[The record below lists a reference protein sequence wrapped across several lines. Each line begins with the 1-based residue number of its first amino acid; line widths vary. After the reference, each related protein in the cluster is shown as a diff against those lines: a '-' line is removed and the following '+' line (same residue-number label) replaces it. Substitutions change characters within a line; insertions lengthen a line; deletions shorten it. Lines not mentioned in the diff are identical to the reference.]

1 MAETWEEELRRKLH
15 QGEAMEAMKVLMM
28 QMRSFSEKPCVL
40 QLGIDT
46 KSFYTDPAGFGLAM
60 KEAGASV
67 DDIQRFSTI
76 LLHRGR
82 IFLALQQP
90 GRAQRDL
97 RAAQDMGF
105 GGAELAE
112 ALREARQ
119 ALEDLELVERQ
130 KEMKQKVPVTV
141 LTGFL
146 GAGKTTL
153 LNYILKARHGFRY
166 AVIENEVGQ
175 IGIDNQLLH
184 RSTMQRT
191 SESVIL
197 LDNGCLCCTV
207 RSDLVEAV
215 KQILLKADTEAANST
230 AARAETDARVLDGI
244 LIETTGL
251 ADPGPVCK
259 TFYADPELRM
269 RTRVDGVLTLV
280 DTVHFLQ
287 QLQRDRSEGSVNESA
302 QQVAFADKVLLNK
315 VDAAGLE
322 QVAKVEDTIRAMNGI
337 CPMLRCSLAKRP
349 GEIQLD
355 ELLSMES
362 FSLEKVLEELQEDVS
377 RPSKRPKHGAH
388 VDHGHGD
395 HAHGDH
401 GHGDHG
407 HGDHGDHGHGHGEET
422 KFRHDTGV
430 GTCSFVFHKP
440 LVLQRFTQVMNA
452 LRAEHAVDLYRYKG
466 VVCIKESSGLLRRA
480 VLQGVHD
487 MCEFEPRGDWTNS
500 PPLSQL
506 VFIGRKLDKEKWHK
520 LFEKCQAG
528 MLDDPE
534 DA

>member
-1 MAETWEEELRRKLH
+1 
-15 QGEAMEAMKVLMM
+15 MEAMKVLMM
-28 QMRSFSEKPCVL
+28 QMRSFSEKACVL

-60 KEAGASV
+60 KEAGASM
-67 DDIQRFSTI
+67 DDIQRFRAI

-82 IFLALQQP
+82 IFSALQQP
-90 GRAQRDL
+90 ARAQRDL
-97 RAAQDMGF
+97 RAAQDMGA
-105 GGAELAE
+105 GGGELLE

-119 ALEDLELVERQ
+119 ALEELEVVERQ
-130 KEMKQKVPVTV
+130 KEMKQKVPVKI

-175 IGIDNQLLH
+175 IGIDNQLLD
-184 RSTMQRT
+184 RSSMQRT
-191 SESVIL
+191 SESVVL

-230 AARAETDARVLDGI
+230 AARAEVNSERVLDGI

-322 QVAKVEDTIRAMNGI
+322 QVAKVEETIRGMNGI
-337 CPMLRCSLAKRP
+337 CPMLRCSLSKRP
-349 GEIQLD
+349 KEIPLD

-377 RPSKRPKHGAH
+377 RPSKRPKHG
-388 VDHGHGD
+388 
-395 HAHGDH
+395 DH

-407 HGDHGDHGHGHGEET
+407 DHGDHGHGHGDHGHGHGEET

-500 PPLSQL
+500 PTLSQL
-506 VFIGRKLDKEKWHK
+506 VFIGRKLEKEKWQK
-520 LFEKCQAG
+520 LFEKCQTG